1 MCNNIDKNESTCRY
15 IKYIKKNLQREG
27 WWEGVLTLIMC
38 SLSTILLFTGFLN

>member
-1 MCNNIDKNESTCRY
+1 MWAYKIY
-15 IKYIKKNLQREG
+15 KKDLQREG